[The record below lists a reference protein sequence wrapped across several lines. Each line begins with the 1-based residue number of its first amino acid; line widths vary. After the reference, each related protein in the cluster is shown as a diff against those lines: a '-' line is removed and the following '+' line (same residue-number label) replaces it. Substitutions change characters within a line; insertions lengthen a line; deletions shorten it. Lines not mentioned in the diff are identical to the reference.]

1 MKNFLARVRLGS
13 TFLLVMFMLVLVQSA
28 FSQASPASIVFTAVN
43 ANENFPDVQVQV
55 RVFDAENNFVSGLGA
70 NQFSLKEDN
79 NDIQIQNV
87 SSASLPLNL
96 RVVFVIDELAI
107 GSNLNT
113 VRQAIQSFAENQM
126 QAGDTVIVLAASN
139 RNVFKIIVPTSSD
152 PQEVING
159 ITNYNPP
166 PATATDLL
174 QTIDQGLDNLS
185 TLDKNIAGL
194 NKLVVFSISI
204 DNQRDLNRIITKANK
219 LRVPVHTVLL
229 GANDI
234 NGALGRL
241 ARETGVED
249 GVILGAN
256 IRDLS
261 AVLNPE
267 RNQAQYLI
275 TYRSQI
281 KQAGEHRLTL
291 TVNNSI
297 SKNVTFSLDEL
308 EAPLVT
314 ITAPSADTQ
323 IVRTET
329 IFNQDSDAVQPTEQT
344 VAVEVT
350 FPDGHPREIIQ
361 ENTALVINGKAVGPA
376 TAIRDNGSD
385 VITLEFTWDLR
396 SEQTIGVT
404 PISIVVETEDELGL
418 KSKTDALPVIVEYVA
433 YDIACP
439 EFVSTYAPALCN
451 NYNLILPLMSLMVA
465 VAALIIVIVYLRRNP
480 KVQERIKEGARRL
493 TMTMM
498 PSKVNNSATMYVDPN
513 KVDKAVLIVLEG
525 YAASKQTQFPI
536 NETTTIGR
544 SSEHAKLVL
553 QGDKEGSPISRL
565 HCTILEKDGAFE
577 IRDESSANGTHLN
590 ETRLPSGKAQ
600 PLNDNDILELAR
612 VRDGGVKFRI
622 QIAKAKSAERLKTRM
637 MTSVSDEPEEKPSG
651 GYTPTKKLD

>member
-1 MKNFLARVRLGS
+1 MKNFLTQVRLGC
-13 TFLLVMFMLVLVQSA
+13 TILLVMFMLGLVQPA
-28 FSQASPASIVFTAVN
+28 FSQAAPASIVFTAVN

-55 RVFDAENNFVSGLGA
+55 RVLDAENNFVSGLSA

-87 SSASLPLNL
+87 TSASLPLSL
-96 RVVFVIDELAI
+96 RVVFVIDELVI
-107 GSNLNT
+107 GSRVEV
-113 VRQAIQSFAENQM
+113 VRSAIQSFAQNQM
-126 QAGDTVIVLAASN
+126 QAGDTVLVLAASN
-139 RNVFKIIVPTSSD
+139 RNVFKIIVPQTSD
-152 PQEVING
+152 PQEVFDEMA
-159 ITNYNPP
+159 NYNPP
-166 PATATDLL
+166 SANGTDLL
-174 QTIDQGLDNLS
+174 QAVDQGLDEIS
-185 TLDKNIAGL
+185 TLNANIGGI
-194 NKLVVFSISI
+194 NKMVVFSISI
-204 DNQRDLNRIITKANK
+204 NDQLDLNNIIAKANR
-219 LRVPVHTVLL
+219 LSVPIHTVLL
-229 GANDI
+229 GGEDVK
-234 NGALGRL
+234 GALGKL
-241 ARETGVED
+241 ARETGASS
-249 GVILGAN
+249 GVILGVN
-256 IRDLS
+256 VNDLRL
-261 AVLNPE
+261 VLNPQ
-267 RNQAQYLI
+267 RNETQYLI

-281 KQAGEHRLTL
+281 NQAGEHGLAL
-291 TVNNSI
+291 TVNNAI
-297 SKNVTFSLDEL
+297 SKSVIFSVDEL
-308 EAPLVT
+308 EPPSVE
-314 ITAPSADTQ
+314 ITAPSADTE

-361 ENTALVINGKAVGPA
+361 EKTALVINGKAVGPA

-385 VITLEFTWDLR
+385 VVTLEFTWDLR
-396 SEQTIGVT
+396 PEQTPGVT

-418 KSKTDALPVIVEYVA
+418 KSKTDALPVTVEYVV

-465 VAALIIVIVYLRRNP
+465 IAALIIVIFYLRRNP
-480 KVQERIKEGARRL
+480 KVQEKIKEGARRL

-498 PSKVNNSATMYVDPN
+498 PSKINNSATMFVDPN

-525 YAASKQTQFPI
+525 YATSKQTQFPI

-590 ETRLPSGKAQ
+590 ETRLPAGKLH

-622 QIAKAKSAERLKTRM
+622 QIAKAKSTERLKTRM
-637 MTSVSDEPEEKPSG
+637 MTSISDEPEEKPSG